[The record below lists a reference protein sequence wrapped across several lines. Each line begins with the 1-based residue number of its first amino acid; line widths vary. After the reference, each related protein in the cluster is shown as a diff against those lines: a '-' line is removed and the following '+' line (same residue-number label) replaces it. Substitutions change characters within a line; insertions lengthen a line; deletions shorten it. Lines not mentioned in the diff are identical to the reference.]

1 MKKTRSIQVIKDLDD
16 KNIVI
21 INDVI
26 FKGKKHINWKDVEE
40 YLKKYIG
47 EFYEVAKT
55 KDIIYI
61 GKDLP
66 REYTRS
72 RYTKSLRRSSAKT
85 KANIIQVIPEL
96 IEIATNKSY
105 KENNKSR
112 NALKAENGWYKYNTR
127 FAFPVYDNDG
137 NIVNYSI
144 YKAMLI
150 IRASNDNKLYLYD
163 VIQIF
168 KVK

>member
-1 MKKTRSIQVIKDLDD
+1 MKKTRSIQVIKDLAD

-21 INDVI
+21 INDII

-55 KDIIYI
+55 KDIVYI

-85 KANIIQVIPEL
+85 KANIIQAIPEL
-96 IEIATNKSY
+96 IEFSINKAY
-105 KENNKSR
+105 KENQDPKHNTDAK
-112 NALKAENGWYKYNTR
+112 LGWYKYDTR
-127 FAFPVYDNDG
+127 FALPSYDEYGHIRKYN
-137 NIVNYSI
+137 V
-144 YKAMLI
+144 YKALLI
-150 IRASNDNKLYLYD
+150 VRISHDNKLYLYD

-168 KVK
+168 KE